1 MSDNNHRK
9 RLGFHILTLGCP
21 KNSVDSS
28 KLQRRLEAEG
38 FVQTDEN
45 FADILLINTCAFIQ
59 DAKEESIRETLRL
72 ARLKDSCNQK
82 RLILFGCLGQRYSDE
97 LKRELPE
104 VDLIEGIGSETSILN
119 YLKEITP
126 SMVRFTSTDKTCI
139 TSKNPA
145 TYAYLKIA
153 EGCSR
158 RCSYCVIPSIRG
170 KFRSVD
176 RDTLLMEACELIN
189 SGAKELILIGQDI
202 TAYGMDRGDYRLIEL
217 LKDLSLIEGD
227 FLIRLMYLNPEGITD
242 ELIDH
247 VASNPKVIK
256 YLDIPLQHSE
266 DRILRLM
273 ARRGSKKEYLRLI
286 RRIRR
291 VIPEVTLR
299 TTFIV
304 GFPTETEEE
313 FQSLIDFVEEVR
325 FDRLGAFIYSREEGT
340 PSAKL
345 KGQIP
350 KHLKQKRYDTL
361 MGTQAEISY
370 QKNLELLGR
379 VLPAVV
385 EEIDSLAIIAR
396 LHSQAP
402 EIDGAVIIDLRQET
416 KPDKINIGDR
426 IYVEITGAYEY
437 DLLGRIRQG
446 L

>member
-1 MSDNNHRK
+1 M
-9 RLGFHILTLGCP
+9 GFHILTLGCP
-21 KNSVDSS
+21 KNTVDSS

-38 FVQTDEN
+38 FVHTDEN
-45 FADILLINTCAFIQ
+45 SADILLVNTCAFIQ

-72 ARLKDSCNQK
+72 ARLKELSNQK
-82 RLILFGCLGQRYSDE
+82 RLILFGCLGQRYRDE
-97 LKRELPE
+97 LKREIPE
-104 VDLIEGIGSETSILN
+104 VDLIEGIGSEASILN
-119 YLKEITP
+119 YLKEIAPVVFQPP
-126 SMVRFTSTDKTCI
+126 STDTAQTSTRT
-139 TSKNPA
+139 TN

-170 KFRSVD
+170 KFRSID
-176 RDTLLMEACELIN
+176 RDTLLREARELIT

-217 LKDLSLIEGD
+217 LRDLSLIDGD
-227 FLIRLMYLNPEGITD
+227 FLIRLLYLNPEGITD

-256 YLDIPLQHSE
+256 YLDIPMQHSE

-273 ARRGSKKEYLRLI
+273 TRRGSRKEYLRLI

-291 VIPEVTLR
+291 AIPEVTLR

-340 PSAKL
+340 PAAKL

-350 KHLKQKRYDTL
+350 KHLKQKRYDAL

-379 VLPAVV
+379 ILPAVV
-385 EEIDSLAIIAR
+385 EEIDSLSITAR

-416 KPDKINIGDR
+416 RLDKINIGDR
-426 IYVEITGAYEY
+426 IDVEITGAYEY

-446 L
+446 P